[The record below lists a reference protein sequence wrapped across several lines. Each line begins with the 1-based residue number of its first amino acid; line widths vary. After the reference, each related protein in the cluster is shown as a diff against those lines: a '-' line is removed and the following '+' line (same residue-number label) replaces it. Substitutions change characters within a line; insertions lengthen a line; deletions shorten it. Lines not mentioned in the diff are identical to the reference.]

1 MSSAPIRAATA
12 LSDNLTSALDG
23 EALLSEIK
31 VRKIFTSS
39 ASTTTFLLEMNKADA
54 VLIPVWYFA

>member
-1 MSSAPIRAATA
+1 MSSAPIRAAIA
-12 LSDNLTSALDG
+12 LSDNLTSVLDG

-39 ASTTTFLLEMNKADA
+39 ASTKTFLLEMNKADA
-54 VLIPVWYFA
+54 VLIPVGYFA